1 MNRSESRETNSHI
14 NGQLLFDKGA
24 KTIQWGE
31 RIVLSTSGA
40 VNGYPCAKELHWTG
54 SSHKN

>member
-24 KTIQWGE
+24 KRIHWGKNS
-31 RIVLSTSGA
+31 LFNNNAGTT
-40 VNGYPCAKELHWTG
+40 GYPRAK
-54 SSHKN
+54 K